1 MTFNIGKP
9 SDGVTDSQRIQ
20 RLYLYLNQ
28 MADKLNYALNN
39 MDEQNLTRTF
49 LASLTNGGDSDQQ
62 STKGLKTE
70 QVDEMIRD
78 GRSSALLFSGST
90 AKAGD
95 TITLNDSVDNYRLS
109 ALAIAGCTPCAL
121 FWTETVAAL
130 PFADRIR
137 TLAQQTALLCGPW
150 TATMQ
155 EIR

>member
-9 SDGVTDSQRIQ
+9 SDGVTDGQRIQ

-70 QVDEMIRD
+70 QVIR
-78 GRSSALLFSGST
+78 ST
-90 AKAGD
+90 
-95 TITLNDSVDNYRLS
+95 VQREYRKGWRYDHS
-109 ALAIAGCTPCAL
+109 
-121 FWTETVAAL
+121 E
-130 PFADRIR
+130 
-137 TLAQQTALLCGPW
+137 
-150 TATMQ
+150 
-155 EIR
+155 